1 MDAKTLLDQYA
12 EYKAQADAL
21 RLAAEERRA
30 EILKPVQPELDALDA
45 EITPLLAAAAENIA
59 TLEAQIKPAVIAA
72 GATVKGDYFMAV
84 YAKGR
89 VSWDGKKLDG
99 MMAIIPGLEAARSVG
114 EPSVSIR
121 ANR

>member
-1 MDAKTLLDQYA
+1 MDAKELLDQYA
-12 EYKAQADAL
+12 EYKAHADAL

-30 EILKPVQPELDALDA
+30 EILKPVQQELDALEA
-45 EITPLLAAAAENIA
+45 EVAPLLAAAAENIA
-59 TLEAQIKPAVIAA
+59 ALEAQIKRAVIAA
-72 GATVKGDYFMAV
+72 GETVQGAFFQAV
-84 YAKGR
+84 YSKPR
-89 VSWDGKKLDG
+89 VSWDSKKLDG